1 MAIAKRTVKT
11 SAPVV
16 EKNHFINLYLGNVHL
31 GYLTID
37 EHTDLVNECQNDP
50 EYAQFIFGN
59 EHISARYSQRGV
71 SNEKKLVL
79 PKRA

>member
-1 MAIAKRTVKT
+1 MGIAKRTVKT

-37 EHTDLVNECQNDP
+37 EHEDLVNECQNDP

-79 PKRA
+79 PKRQ

>member
-1 MAIAKRTVKT
+1 MALAKKTVKT
-11 SAPVV
+11 TTPVV
-16 EKNHFINLYLGNVHL
+16 EKNHFINLYLGNVHI
-31 GYLTID
+31 GYVTID
-37 EHTDLVNECQNDP
+37 EHEELVNECQADA

-59 EHISARYSQRGV
+59 EHITARYSQRGV